1 MYASRLSKCQPGHFE
16 YGENIRTHHLNF
28 SPHFGLALS
37 RYARLRAG
45 QIRHGLSVAVSEE
58 MTLHEGGEPTDA
70 PSPEPITELVIESP
84 PASEEDEDVC
94 TGGCT
99 EDVSDGCTQLIWE
112 SAIVEVSSGAENET
126 MDMEPLSDRTSG
138 SLTISPLEV
147 AEASDGACVG
157 GCNSGAG
164 RVRVREVFENCCSS
178 VVNVS
183 TSMSVSTL
191 CARIGI

>member
-58 MTLHEGGEPTDA
+58 MNLHEGEPTDA

-84 PASEEDEDVC
+84 PASEEDEDAC
-94 TGGCT
+94 AGGCT
-99 EDVSDGCTQLIWE
+99 EDVSDGCTQLICE

-126 MDMEPLSDRTSG
+126 MDIEPLSDRKSA
-138 SLTISPLEV
+138 SLTNSPLEA

-157 GCNSGAG
+157 GCSSGAG
-164 RVRVREVFENCCSS
+164 GGREREALVRY
-178 VVNVS
+178 
-183 TSMSVSTL
+183 
-191 CARIGI
+191 